1 MPSTHLPSPSSLHR
15 HRDGRF
21 EGLAPARALAGSPAP
36 LGFAA
41 RRGTAGAMTG
51 AAALAL
57 PLAVRGIAGRWPLEH
72 ALNGP
77 AAVAVTESLT
87 IARPAREIYDAWR
100 DLERLP
106 EVLRHV
112 ESVENLGG
120 GRSRWVAKTAAGGR
134 LEWWAEITEERPG
147 ELLRW
152 RSLPGSDLSQKGSL
166 ELTPWRDG
174 EGTLLRVRL
183 SVGPPEDGRGPAA
196 LGHLVRPALAV
207 QIREDLRRFKN
218 RLEAGEVPV
227 NRPQPAGERAAVT
240 VTNPF

>member
-1 MPSTHLPSPSSLHR
+1 MKSLPQTGSTR
-15 HRDGRF
+15 GTAADGRH
-21 EGLAPARALAGSPAP
+21 ETLRRAGALAGSAAL
-36 LGFAA
+36 LGLAA

-72 ALNGP
+72 ALHGP
-77 AAVAVTESLT
+77 DPVDVAVSLT
-87 IARPAREIYDAWR
+87 IARPAQEIYDAWR

-106 EVLRHV
+106 ETLRHV
-112 ESVENLGG
+112 EEVEELGG
-120 GRSRWVAKTAAGGR
+120 GRSRWVARTAVGGR
-134 LEWWAEITEERPG
+134 FEWRAEIVEERPG

-152 RSLPGSDLSQKGSL
+152 RSLPGSDLSQEGSL

-183 SVGPPEDGRGPAA
+183 RLGPPQDGRGPAA
-196 LGHLVRPALAV
+196 LGHLVCPALAV
-207 QIREDLRRFKN
+207 QLREDLRRFKN

-227 NRPQPAGERAAVT
+227 NRPQPAGERAAFT
-240 VTNPF
+240 ATNPF